1 MDLLKFTQ
9 YKYNERTTCSTVH
22 IRSSINY
29 MVYVHLLGSTW
40 WYTDQWVHR
49 CQQVSSMS
57 VHTYPSKVTWPHR
70 LLQSLKEFGALLGR
84 ISWAL
89 YDVLG
94 LPNFQN
100 PLHSEQ
106 QIWSGTLF
114 VVLTLP
120 RCMVNLHK
128 GHHILLLLTKK
139 LPYIFIG
146 IGMFT
151 TYVHIKFHTIS
162 HTVVKFDYNIQN
174 SIRTFC
180 VSVTLFHIL
189 STYGLHEVT
198 LFPRS
203 VTIST
208 EFHSKSSLQCFHIQR
223 SNSHHSGYQLRMF

>member
-1 MDLLKFTQ
+1 MSPVQIQWKDNMF
-9 YKYNERTTCSTVH
+9 N
-22 IRSSINY
+22 SSHMQFHQY

-49 CQQVSSMS
+49 CEQVPSMS
-57 VHTYPSKVTWPHR
+57 VHTYPSKATWPHR
-70 LLQSLKEFGALLGR
+70 LLQSLQGLGALLDT

-128 GHHILLLLTKK
+128 GHHSLQLLTKK
-139 LPYIFIG
+139 TSIYIYGYRYVYNQCPYQISQN
-146 IGMFT
+146 FT
-151 TYVHIKFHTIS
+151 YCSEIW
-162 HTVVKFDYNIQN
+162 
-174 SIRTFC
+174 
-180 VSVTLFHIL
+180 L
-189 STYGLHEVT
+189 
-198 LFPRS
+198 
-203 VTIST
+203 
-208 EFHSKSSLQCFHIQR
+208 
-223 SNSHHSGYQLRMF
+223 